1 MRVMVCLLLVLSACS
16 TPAVRCDKHLEPIN
30 APAAK
35 LVPAAKI
42 EAAAETAT
50 AGPDRSPP

>member
-35 LVPAAKI
+35 I
-42 EAAAETAT
+42 EPVAGIAAATT
-50 AGPDRSPP
+50 DRRLP

>member
-35 LVPAAKI
+35 PVPAAKI

>member
-1 MRVMVCLLLVLSACS
+1 MRVMICLLLLLSACS

-35 LVPAAKI
+35 LETAAKI
-42 EAAAETAT
+42 EAGAEISAAA
-50 AGPDRSPP
+50 PNRSLP

>member
-1 MRVMVCLLLVLSACS
+1 MMVCLLLVLSACS

-42 EAAAETAT
+42 EAAAKMAA
-50 AGPDRSPP
+50 AGPDRSRP